1 MFYVMFALI
10 VLSFN
15 IFKIDYDIEDFE
27 KLYSLV
33 GEWTMPFKNGEL
45 VEKWEKQFNK
55 KLTGETFYINGNEE
69 ESQEKIDLV
78 LSAGRIYYSSVVNGQ
93 NEGESVPFTLIGMD
107 KNKFTFENKEHDFP
121 QRIIYE
127 LRSPNELVAS
137 IEGETDNGF
146 KKIEYKYRKKLD

>member
-1 MFYVMFALI
+1 MFYVMFSLI

-15 IFKIDYDIEDFE
+15 IFKIDYDIENFE

-78 LSAGRIYYSSVVNGQ
+78 LSAGRIYYSSIVSGQ
-93 NEGESVPFTLIGMD
+93 NDGESIPFTLIGMD
-107 KNKFTFENKEHDFP
+107 KNKFIFENKEHDFP

-137 IEGETDNGF
+137 IEGDTDNGF
-146 KKIEYKYRKKLD
+146 KKIEYKYKRK